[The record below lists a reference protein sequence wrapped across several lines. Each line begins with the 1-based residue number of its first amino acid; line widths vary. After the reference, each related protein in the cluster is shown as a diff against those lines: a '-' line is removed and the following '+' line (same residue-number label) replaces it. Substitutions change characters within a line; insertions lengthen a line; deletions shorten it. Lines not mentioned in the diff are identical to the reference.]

1 MSACRISSPASVW
14 SPSSCRIRRRRRISP
29 GRCSRFCAT
38 PRRSAARW
46 SGFANSMSCCGRTP
60 RPRRPMRSS
69 TSSAEELVC
78 GVDEA
83 GRGPLAGPVYAAA
96 VILNPVRRVNG
107 LADSKVLTAERREVL
122 AERIKERATAWCVA
136 FATVE
141 EIDRLNIFH
150 ASMLAM
156 RRAVG
161 GLGVSPRMA
170 IIDGNSCPPGLAC
183 PARAIVDGDATER
196 PISAA
201 SILAKT
207 ARDAEMTALHDRY
220 PHYGFNQHK
229 GYATA
234 DHLQA
239 LGRVGPCEIHRRSF
253 YAVGVFFQG
262 NLFADSWEA
271 MAEELRVRSYRMYC
285 EATKLAMGAG
295 LVGERA
301 KLAKFDQQR
310 KRLLRTYADVRATE
324 DAAVHVDL
332 VDEMLRKA
340 RQE

>member
-1 MSACRISSPASVW
+1 MRCSACWKEREHEFRGGMQGV
-14 SPSSCRIRRRRRISP
+14 
-29 GRCSRFCAT
+29 
-38 PRRSAARW
+38 
-46 SGFANSMSCCGRTP
+46 M
-60 RPRRPMRSS
+60 
-69 TSSAEELVC
+69 VC

-83 GRGPLAGPVYAAA
+83 GRGPLAGPVYAGA
-96 VILNPVRRVNG
+96 VILDPARRING

-156 RRAVG
+156 RRAVA

-170 IIDGNSCPPGLAC
+170 IIDGNACPPGLSC

-220 PHYGFNQHK
+220 PHYGFDQHK
-229 GYATA
+229 GYGTPE
-234 DHLQA
+234 HLQA

-262 NLFADSWEA
+262 NLFADSWQA

-285 EATKLAMGAG
+285 EATKLAAFKTSGVNLA
-295 LVGERA
+295 GERA

-310 KRLLRTYADVRATE
+310 KRLQRTYADVRATG
-324 DAAVHVDL
+324 DAATHVDL
-332 VDEMLRKA
+332 VDDMLRKA
-340 RQE
+340 RREIRSKRT